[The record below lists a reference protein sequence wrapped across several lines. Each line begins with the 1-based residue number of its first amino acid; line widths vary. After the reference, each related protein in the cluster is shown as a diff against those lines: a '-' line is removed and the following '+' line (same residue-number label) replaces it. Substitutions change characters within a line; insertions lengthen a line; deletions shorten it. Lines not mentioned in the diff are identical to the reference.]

1 MRPDSIAWE
10 RAAEVRDAAAAWRRV
25 GAIDEPTEERIR
37 DAFPDPCT
45 TPSAVWRVLT
55 AAIVTAVIVCAFGAV
70 ILAIEPSERALPIF
84 LLAGA
89 AVCLVATER
98 LEASPRHAR
107 RGAAGATAFWT
118 VALFLPG
125 LGFLSH
131 DVAGMS
137 YDDAFEVTLAAGALA
152 WGAACWRWGS
162 PVFGGLAAASL
173 FAALGRSAHARLLWL
188 LVGAL
193 LVALAARRLD
203 RAAWAPS
210 HRRAAMVLTVIGIA
224 AVYAA
229 VNVYSFDERLLE
241 GLRRFWTTFLAGI
254 RPAAAPGLPGF
265 RAVSVAG
272 TVFVPLGVLAWG
284 LASRRTV
291 LLDTGIVLVALSLV
305 TLRHYVHLAPLWVVL
320 TAAGGGL
327 VALAL
332 VAERALRR
340 APRGEIGG
348 YTADPLFSDEQ
359 RQQALQIVPVV
370 ATFTPAAGAAED
382 KGLGGGGRFGG
393 GGATEKF

>member
-1 MRPDSIAWE
+1 
-10 RAAEVRDAAAAWRRV
+10 
-25 GAIDEPTEERIR
+25 
-37 DAFPDPCT
+37 
-45 TPSAVWRVLT
+45 
-55 AAIVTAVIVCAFGAV
+55 
-70 ILAIEPSERALPIF
+70 
-84 LLAGA
+84 
-89 AVCLVATER
+89 
-98 LEASPRHAR
+98 
-107 RGAAGATAFWT
+107 
-118 VALFLPG
+118 
-125 LGFLSH
+125 
-131 DVAGMS
+131 MS
-137 YDDAFEVTLAAGALA
+137 FDDAFELTLAAGALA

-162 PVFGGLAAASL
+162 PVFGGLAAVSL

-224 AVYAA
+224 AMYAA
-229 VNVYSFDERLLE
+229 VNLYSFDERLLE
-241 GLRRFWTTFLAGI
+241 GLRRFWMS
-254 RPAAAPGLPGF
+254 PAPRLPGF

-332 VAERALRR
+332 VAERVLRR